1 MGIRYYNFLEVADAA
16 TYAIVKSIGPLKNG
30 VRPFTV
36 NSAETLAFT
45 TADGFLGFQVSSLI
59 TGQVLYTVPVNG
71 FSIPSGFPATTPSH
85 GISLS
90 PDDKEI
96 YLIDAANS
104 YVHVFDVTGLPA
116 TPPIQVADI
125 KVAPISGGEAECA
138 YDCLKDGW
146 LLHSHDGRFVYV
158 GDSGS
163 VIDTFTRTVIAYL
176 LPLANTRKMIE
187 VDFQN
192 GVPVWA
198 ANSRSGIG
206 YGASVVTTRTSTT
219 LGSILVGAGSEVV
232 RPVPLLGA
240 LIGFNGKDII
250 SILRYILKN
259 SRCGSISR
267 GHISLVHILSLCNSI
282 VLSGT

>member
-1 MGIRYYNFLEVADAA
+1 M
-16 TYAIVKSIGPLKNG
+16 
-30 VRPFTV
+30 
-36 NSAETLAFT
+36 
-45 TADGFLGFQVSSLI
+45 
-59 TGQVLYTVPVNG
+59 
-71 FSIPSGFPATTPSH
+71 
-85 GISLS
+85 
-90 PDDKEI
+90 
-96 YLIDAANS
+96 
-104 YVHVFDVTGLPA
+104 
-116 TPPIQVADI
+116 
-125 KVAPISGGEAECA
+125 SGGEAECA

-163 VIDTFTRTVIAYL
+163 VIDTSTRTVVAFL
-176 LPLANTRKMIE
+176 SPLANTRKMIE

-219 LGSILVGAGSEVV
+219 LGSILVDAGSEVV
-232 RPVPLLGA
+232 RTVPLLGA

-259 SRCGSISR
+259 SRSGSISR